1 MQYPSPGYND
11 VPAYLASGL
20 PYVTASSAST
30 TPVKISFPYVTK
42 FITIHSNTSSL
53 DVGFTAFGVS
63 NSNHFTIGSNGY
75 ATFEVRVKEIYLK
88 KPSGAGTVN
97 FQILAGLT
105 GIPTASIPT
114 LTGSFTF
121 NASDPY
127 HTGSASFEN
136 FIVYSPGLG

>member
-1 MQYPSPGYND
+1 MQYPNPGYND

-20 PYVTASSAST
+20 PYVTASSATT

-53 DVGFTAFGVS
+53 DVGFTQLGIS

-75 ATFEVRVKEIYLK
+75 LTLEVRVKEIYLK
-88 KPSGAGTVN
+88 KPTGMGSVN

-121 NASDPY
+121 DPSDPY
-127 HTGSASFEN
+127 HTCSAAFQN